1 VNPRTRHAA
10 DPPVLLV
17 EDKDSLRT
25 MLRHALEAQ
34 GHTVVEAKDQPE
46 AVKAL
51 RTSRPGVVLSD
62 LRLPDGDG
70 FGVLRATKE
79 LDPELPV
86 IVMTAFGSI
95 QDAVAAMKE
104 GALDFLAKPVDPD
117 HLLLLVER
125 AMTQRRMATENILLK
140 EELAVRRGAPLIIG
154 EDPGLKQVSVALQRA
169 SMTDATVLLEG
180 ESGTGKELFA
190 RALHALS
197 PRADGPF
204 VAINCAAIPET
215 LLETELFGHE
225 KGAFTGAAGRKLG
238 KFELAHRGTLF
249 LDEIGDLPLALQ
261 AKILRALEEKQFER
275 VGGTTPLRVDVRVV
289 AATNRNLRAAV
300 AARQYRE
307 DLYFRLS
314 VFPITIPPLRERLD
328 DIPILARYFIDRF
341 CRDLNKKPLVLA
353 PAAIDELRAYAW
365 PGNVRELQNCI
376 ERAVILTEGETIHPR
391 HLSLSFREVPLTRA
405 PEEASPWSQIDL
417 SGTLADASRRVLA
430 EIEQRK
436 IDAALKE
443 AGGNRAK
450 AAEMLQVSP
459 KVLAA
464 KLKEYGLDPTS

>member
-1 VNPRTRHAA
+1 VPRHAT
-10 DPPVLLV
+10 DPPILLV
-17 EDKDSLRT
+17 EDKDSLRA

-34 GHTVVEAKDQPE
+34 GHAVIEARDQPE
-46 AVKAL
+46 AVQAL
-51 RTSRPGVVLSD
+51 TSGRPGVVLSD

-70 FGVLRATKE
+70 FGVLRAAKE
-79 LDPELPV
+79 TDPEMPV

-117 HLLLLVER
+117 HLLLMVER
-125 AMTQRRMATENILLK
+125 ALAQRRLATENILLK
-140 EELAVRRGAPLIIG
+140 EELAARRGAPQIVG
-154 EDPGLKQVSVALQRA
+154 EDARLKQVTVSLHRA
-169 SMTDATVLLEG
+169 ASTDTTVLLEG

-225 KGAFTGAAGRKLG
+225 KGAFTGASNRKPG

-249 LDEIGDLPLALQ
+249 LDEIGDLPLPLQ
-261 AKILRALEEKQFER
+261 AKILRALEEKRFER
-275 VGGTTPLRVDVRVV
+275 VGGTVSLQVDVRVV
-289 AATNRNLRAAV
+289 AATNRNLKAAV

-314 VFPITIPPLRERLD
+314 VFPITIPPLRDRQD
-328 DIPILARYFIDRF
+328 DIPMLAKYFIERF
-341 CRDLNKKPLVLA
+341 CRDLNKKPMALA
-353 PAAIDELRAYAW
+353 PSAVDELRAYPW

-376 ERAVILTEGETIHPR
+376 ERAVILTEGDTIHAR
-391 HLSLSFREVPLTRA
+391 HLNLSFHAPAADLTAAA
-405 PEEASPWSQIDL
+405 PGMWEQVDL
-417 SGTLADASRRVLA
+417 SGSLADVSRRVLA
-430 EIEQRK
+430 EVERLKIEQTLRE
-436 IDAALKE
+436 AA
-443 AGGNRAK
+443 GNRGR
-450 AAEMLQVSP
+450 AAELLQVTY
-459 KVLAA
+459 KTLTT
-464 KLKEYGLDPTS
+464 KLKDYGIQ